1 MSQHRDQRQQ
11 DGSHRINVLDGIQRN
26 PAQHARSGIAAAVR
40 HPGVRRFV
48 DADREQEN
56 DQLKQDVNMLQGHQA
71 LNLILTRK
79 PGYPAGGEVLC
90 ACLLPRLPTQCFIIR
105 AA

>member
-1 MSQHRDQRQQ
+1 M
-11 DGSHRINVLDGIQRN
+11 LDGIQRDS
-26 PAQHARSGIAAAVR
+26 AQHARSRVATTVR
-40 HPGVRRFV
+40 HPGVRRLV

-71 LNLILTRK
+71 LDLILTRD
-79 PGYPAGGEVLC
+79 PGITRFLRL
-90 ACLLPRLPTQCFIIR
+90 LLPRLPTRCFIIR